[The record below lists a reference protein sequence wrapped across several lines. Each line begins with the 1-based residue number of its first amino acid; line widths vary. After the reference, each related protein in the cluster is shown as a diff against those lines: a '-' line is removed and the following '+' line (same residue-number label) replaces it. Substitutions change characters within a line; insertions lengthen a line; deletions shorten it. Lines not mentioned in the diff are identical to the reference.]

1 MLPEARAATLLTAG
15 RSIPFERR
23 HPDGFFVASVK
34 SEGRPLYE
42 IEIETWDGS
51 RRKRYDPYSFGSS
64 IEQHDVNALREV
76 GTNVVY
82 RVLGAQLGNLDG
94 IDGFRFAVWAP
105 NARRVSVVGDFNE
118 WDGRRHPMRQWQDGG
133 VWELFVPGLKIGQ
146 AYKFEIRGPD
156 GSVLP
161 LKADPVAFRA
171 QHPPETASV
180 LNGATRY
187 AWQDKGWMETRGA
200 RDPRHSAIS
209 IYEVHLGSWARV
221 PDEGNRYSPTRR

>member
-1 MLPEARAATLLTAG
+1 MTAIDDSFASGTERGSAPPRVAEAPPPAARPSLHPDAIKAVMAADHGDPFGILGPHQVGPGAWEVRAVLPEARAATLLTAG

-82 RVLGAQLGNLDG
+82 RVLGAQTAKRNPSMPSSLP
-94 IDGFRFAVWAP
+94 ACAP
-105 NARRVSVVGDFNE
+105 S
-118 WDGRRHPMRQWQDGG
+118 
-133 VWELFVPGLKIGQ
+133 
-146 AYKFEIRGPD
+146 
-156 GSVLP
+156 
-161 LKADPVAFRA
+161 
-171 QHPPETASV
+171 
-180 LNGATRY
+180 TR
-187 AWQDKGWMETRGA
+187 
-200 RDPRHSAIS
+200 
-209 IYEVHLGSWARV
+209 
-221 PDEGNRYSPTRR
+221 